1 MPSLRRW
8 ALVRLGAMTHTEDK
22 LSGSTPGVD
31 LYWQAWLPDGDPKAV
46 VVIAHGGGEH
56 SGRYAHV
63 GEHLVNAGYAV
74 YALDHRGHGKSH
86 GKGANIEGIELVVAD
101 LDGFVSLVAD
111 RHAGLPV
118 YLLGHSMG
126 GAIALSYAIRHQDR
140 LAGLLLS
147 GAAADVAA
155 LNKVELVASR
165 VLSRIAPGVG
175 VFGVASSQV
184 SRDPETV
191 RAYDADPLVHHGK
204 LPARTVGEL
213 VSSGLRFPEEVRRIN
228 IPLLVMHGTADEL
241 TPPAGSEM
249 VHERASSADKTL
261 KLYDDLYHEI
271 FNEPERAQ
279 VLSDVTSWLDA
290 RVPAS

>member
-1 MPSLRRW
+1 MPR
-8 ALVRLGAMTHTEDK
+8 VEDK
-22 LSGSTPGVD
+22 LAGSTPGVQ
-31 LYWQAWLPDGDPKAV
+31 LYWQAWLPEAEARAV

-63 GEHLVNAGYAV
+63 GEHLAGAGYAV
-74 YALDHRGHGKSH
+74 YALDHRGHGRSH
-86 GKGANIEGIELVVAD
+86 GNGANIEGIDLVVAD
-101 LDGFVSLVAD
+101 LDGFVTLAAE
-111 RHAGLPV
+111 RHPGLPV

-126 GAIALSYAIRHQDR
+126 GAIAISYAIRHQDR

-147 GAAADVAA
+147 GAAADVTA
-155 LNKVELVASR
+155 LNKVELVAGR
-165 VLSRIAPGVG
+165 VLSRIAPKVG
-175 VFGVASSQV
+175 VFGVTSSAV

-191 RAYDADPLVHHGK
+191 RAYDTDPLVHHGK
-204 LPARTVGEL
+204 LPARTIGEL
-213 VSSGLRFPEEVRRIN
+213 VSAGLRFPDEVRRID

-249 VHERASSADKTL
+249 VHERAASADKAL
-261 KLYDDLYHEI
+261 KLYDGLYHEI

-279 VLSDVTSWLDA
+279 VLADVTSWLDA